1 MAFDPS
7 GITELQLD
15 ALREVGN
22 IGAGHAAT
30 ALADMLGEE
39 IDITV
44 PTAGLRRTDEIGASP
59 DAAEVVVV
67 GVLFV
72 VAGNASGIIVY
83 VFSEA
88 DARFLSDRLMGLDP
102 ETTQEIG
109 EMERSMLGEI
119 GNILS
124 GSFVTA
130 LAEFTNLEFN
140 LSPPTVAVDTLAT
153 ILSEIT
159 VTAEALG
166 ELSLELDTRFV
177 QQSGQ
182 LEGRFYYLMDR
193 DSLSAILGALGMAG

>member
-7 GITELQLD
+7 AITELQLD

-30 ALADMLGEE
+30 ALADLLGEE

-44 PTAGLRRTDEIGASP
+44 PNAGLRRTEEIAASP

-67 GVLFV
+67 GILFV
-72 VAGNASGIIVY
+72 VEGSAGGMIVY
-83 VFSEA
+83 VFSED
-88 DARFLSDRLMGLDP
+88 DARFLSDRLMGLEP
-102 ETTQEIG
+102 GTTQQID

-130 LAEFTNLEFN
+130 LADFTSLEFS
-140 LSPPTVAVDTLAT
+140 LSPPNVAVDTLAT
-153 ILSEIT
+153 ILSEVT

-193 DSLSAILGALGMAG
+193 SSLSAILTALGMAG

>member
-1 MAFDPS
+1 MAFEAE

-30 ALADMLGEE
+30 ALADLLGEE

-44 PTAGLRRTDEIGASP
+44 PTAGLRRTEEIAASP
-59 DAAEVVVV
+59 EAAEAMVV
-67 GVLFV
+67 GVLFIV
-72 VAGNASGIIVY
+72 EGDAGGVIVY

-88 DARFLSDRLMGLDP
+88 DARFLSDRLMGLEP
-102 ETTQEIG
+102 GTTQQID
-109 EMERSMLGEI
+109 EMGCSMLGEV

-130 LAEFTNLEFN
+130 LAEFTHLDFG
-140 LSPPTVAVDTLAT
+140 LSPPNVAVDTLAT

-166 ELSLELDTRFV
+166 ELSLELDTHFV

-193 DSLSAILGALGMAG
+193 DSLGAILGALGMAG